1 MPLRVRLND
10 LLGGS
15 MVLCEAPHVDASV
28 LRDAGRSETAEA
40 EATGYPWISSWPTMP
55 ERSVASIIRMTAS
68 VSVIGASDAKLQAEA
83 RSWSSAKADPERD
96 MGSDSAFPWD
106 A

>member
-1 MPLRVRLND
+1 MVR
-10 LLGGS
+10 
-15 MVLCEAPHVDASV
+15 CEAELVEACD

-68 VSVIGASDAKLQAEA
+68 VSVIGASDA
-83 RSWSSAKADPERD
+83 
-96 MGSDSAFPWD
+96 
-106 A
+106 